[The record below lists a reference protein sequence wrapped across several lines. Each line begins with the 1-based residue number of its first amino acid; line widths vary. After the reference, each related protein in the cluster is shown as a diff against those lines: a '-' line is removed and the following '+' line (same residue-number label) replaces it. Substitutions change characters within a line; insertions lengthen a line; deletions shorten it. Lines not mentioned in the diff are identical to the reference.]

1 VSEGNLVLH
10 PPIGTSL
17 ILASASPR
25 RRCLLEQL
33 GIRNYRVEPPDIEE
47 SVRKKEKPKHY
58 AMRMAR
64 KKAQI
69 MAGKYDS
76 AYILAADTVVACGR
90 RILDKADDRKLA
102 SKSLRLLSG
111 RSHQVIGAVVIKG
124 PNSECVS
131 RLVTTNVT
139 FKRLQKIEL
148 DNYLDSGEWRGKAGG
163 YAIQGVASAFVRNL
177 RGSYSN
183 VVGLPLHETYKLL
196 MGLGFYYR
204 IESGKE
210 NLTVDQ

>member
-1 VSEGNLVLH
+1 MSESNLVLY

-25 RRCLLEQL
+25 RRELIEQL
-33 GIRNYRVEPPDIEE
+33 GIRSYRVKPPNIEE
-47 SVRKKEKPKHY
+47 RLRKKEAPKHN

-64 KKAQI
+64 EKAQI
-69 MAGKYDS
+69 MAGKYNG

-90 RILDKADDRKLA
+90 RVLDKADDRKQA
-102 SKSLRLLSG
+102 SQCLSLLSG
-111 RSHQVIGAVVIKG
+111 RSHQVIGAVVIRG
-124 PNSECVS
+124 PNNESGS

-139 FKRLQKIEL
+139 YKRLQKTEL
-148 DNYLDSGEWRGKAGG
+148 NNYLDSGDWRGKAGG
-163 YAIQGVASAFVRNL
+163 YAIQGIASAFIRNL

-196 MGLGFYYR
+196 IGLGFCYR

-210 NLTVDQ
+210 SFTVD